1 LPENG
6 GFVQAAHSFE
16 EHAAQLEHRSRDTG
30 SRACGHDGVRRII
43 HSAGRSSR
51 PATPIVVQALEELAQ
66 TKPEPVAAIPRR
78 IVALRLVLLL
88 FALPEL
94 PDHVRRLTRR
104 KRKAVRTAAEAE
116 GRTHG

>member
-30 SRACGHDGVRRII
+30 SRACGRDGVRRTIQ
-43 HSAGRSSR
+43 SAGRSSR

-104 KRKAVRTAAEAE
+104 QRKAVRTAKA
-116 GRTHG
+116 RTVT

>member
-1 LPENG
+1 MRRSWSTVLATPA
-6 GFVQAAHSFE
+6 AAHAVATAFVESF
-16 EHAAQLEHRSRDTG
+16 
-30 SRACGHDGVRRII
+30 I
-43 HSAGRSSR
+43 R

-78 IVALRLVLLL
+78 IVALRLMLLL

-104 KRKAVRTAAEAE
+104 KRKAVRTAKA
-116 GRTHG
+116 RTVT